1 MAVSAKQDRF
11 RQIHLLAVLPPLFW
25 AGNFLVARMFNE
37 VIPPFQ
43 MSFWRWFIAL
53 LIILPFTVR
62 AVLENMPAIRRELA
76 YLAFLGAIGITAF
89 NCLIYLA
96 LQYTTVVNAALINSL
111 MPVVT
116 FILAL
121 FFMGDRLRMRQTFG
135 VVVCIIGTLLII
147 ARGDLA
153 VLLALDINAGDFL
166 VLAGLTFWA
175 LYTVMIRWRKSVL
188 PPMVFL
194 TVTIAFGVLFHFP
207 LVGWEFATRG
217 GLAAEPTNLLALLYL
232 AIFPSLLAYIFW
244 NRTVSALG
252 PGKTGLFM
260 YLMPIFSTLLAVLL
274 LGEEFKIFHLIGMTL
289 IVIGIA
295 LVTRPLIQP
304 VPVQS
309 AG

>member
-11 RQIHLLAVLPPLFW
+11 RQIYLLAVLPPLFW

-43 MSFWRWFIAL
+43 MSFWRWSIAL

-62 AVLENMPAIRRELA
+62 AVLKNMPAIRRELA

-166 VLAGLTFWA
+166 VLAGLTFLA